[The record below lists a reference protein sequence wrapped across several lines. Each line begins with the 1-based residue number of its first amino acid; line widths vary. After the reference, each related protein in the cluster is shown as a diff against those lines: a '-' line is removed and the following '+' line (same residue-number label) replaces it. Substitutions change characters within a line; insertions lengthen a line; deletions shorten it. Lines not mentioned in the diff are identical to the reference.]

1 MNIVEEILDIIKEL
15 RKINWDKRDERF
27 VRQIISLFNLIE
39 IEFDD
44 VKLSIEE
51 LKSRTLTLESELEE
65 VIDFYENDYL
75 KIREILN
82 EYIEDLKGNSI
93 LLSNERLRMVLLR
106 RLFEKWYVR

>member
-106 RLFEKWYVR
+106 RLFEK